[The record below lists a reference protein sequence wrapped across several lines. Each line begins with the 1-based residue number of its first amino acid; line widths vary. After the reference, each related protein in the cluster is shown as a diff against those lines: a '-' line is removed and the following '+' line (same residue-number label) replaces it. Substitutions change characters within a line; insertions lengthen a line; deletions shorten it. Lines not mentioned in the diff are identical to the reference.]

1 MKKTTTYSNASAL
14 DTLATNS
21 KIRREIARQRRELSH
36 ESEQLTES
44 NKTVKDKFIR
54 ANLSNFIKDMNT
66 GQRDNYVYG
75 QYSSDF
81 TKYVSRNYCNY
92 YSPFGK
98 SSFSYLSDEHRDA
111 VQKFNEAKE
120 KMNLAFV
127 MAILTES
134 GQEKLLSIAGIKNL
148 DK

>member
-1 MKKTTTYSNASAL
+1 MKKTTPYSNVSAL

-21 KIRREIARQRRELSH
+21 KIKREIARQRRELSH
-36 ESEQLTES
+36 ESEQLNES
-44 NKTVKDKFIR
+44 NKTVKDEFIR

-66 GQRDNYVYG
+66 DQRDNYIHG

-92 YSPFGK
+92 YSPYSK
-98 SSFSYLSDEHRDA
+98 SSFSYLSVEHRDA
-111 VQKFNEAKE
+111 VQKFNRAKE

-127 MAILTES
+127 MAILTDS
-134 GQEKLLSIAGIKNL
+134 GQEKLLSIAGVKNL
-148 DK
+148 NK